1 MSISSPQELLE
12 STSCQDPNLP
22 GQTRLSNVESM
33 SFPKDPPGDDQEDG
47 IVERSQ
53 VIRDFTGVNED
64 SNEVGGGDRS
74 SSLCKTNY
82 TIILILS
89 HFCIEST
96 LI

>member
-1 MSISSPQELLE
+1 
-12 STSCQDPNLP
+12 
-22 GQTRLSNVESM
+22 M

-47 IVERSQ
+47 TVGRSE

-89 HFCIEST
+89 LFCIEST
-96 LI
+96 LF